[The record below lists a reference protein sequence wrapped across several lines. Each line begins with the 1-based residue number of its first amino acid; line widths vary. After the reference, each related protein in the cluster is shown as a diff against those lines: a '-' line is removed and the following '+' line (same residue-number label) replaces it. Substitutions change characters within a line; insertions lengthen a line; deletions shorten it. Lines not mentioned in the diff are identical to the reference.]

1 MDKKEIFNDQNL
13 KRVMQQMDRHKK
25 GFIDKEDIRVLL
37 KEKTIKEEVLESMMN
52 EGDINQDGK
61 VSSTKK
67 SLDLFQRFEKTNAE

>member
-1 MDKKEIFNDQNL
+1 MDKKETFNDQNL
-13 KRVMQQMDRHKK
+13 KTVMQQMDRHKK